1 MFHGIYL
8 QNPVVSAEE
17 INSVENSRLTDST
30 NRASRPISFGRESAG
45 TAVLAV
51 SIIITT
57 LFLSEIH

>member
-8 QNPVVSAEE
+8 QNPVVSTEE

-30 NRASRPISFGRESAG
+30 SRASRPISFGRESAG